1 MQGDD
6 GLKLFLTLITYKCY
20 TIEYELGNSP
30 AQHAMRAGL
39 RKILW
44 EAAVK
49 NSSGKKRRFDY
60 ITIILVVVLLIGVGV
75 MAYPSVSDYWNSLHQ
90 SEAIASYIEEVEDLT
105 SEQYEAV
112 LEEAQEYNEYLAAK
126 DNQWEWDDAE
136 DEWYFSQLKVGT
148 SSVIAT
154 IEIPSVDISLPI
166 YLGTSDGVLQ
176 VGVGHVEGSS
186 LPIGGKGTHAVLS
199 GHRGLIS
206 AKLFTDLADV
216 VVGDLFYINVLN
228 ETLTYEVDQIL
239 IVLPEDISALEID
252 PNEDYV
258 TLVTCTP
265 KGVNTHRLLVRG
277 HRVDTPDGT
286 TVIMVTGE
294 ATVMSKILVAPFIAV
309 PVLVILFFAVMLY
322 PGKKRKRPEMP
333 GEPEKLEEQKE
344 PDDS

>member
-1 MQGDD
+1 M
-6 GLKLFLTLITYKCY
+6 
-20 TIEYELGNSP
+20 
-30 AQHAMRAGL
+30 
-39 RKILW
+39 LW
-44 EAAVK
+44 EAAVRK
-49 NSSGKKRRFDY
+49 SSGKKRRFDY
-60 ITIILVVVLLIGVGV
+60 ITIILVVILLIGVGV

-90 SEAIASYIEEVEDLT
+90 SEAVASYIEEVEDLT
-105 SEQYEAV
+105 SEEYAAV
-112 LEEAQEYNEYLAAK
+112 LDEAEEYNEYLAAK

-148 SSVIAT
+148 SSVVAT
-154 IEIPSVDISLPI
+154 IEIPSVSISLPI

-176 VGVGHVEGSS
+176 IGVGHVEGSS

-239 IVLPEDISALEID
+239 IVVPEDVSALEID
-252 PNEDYV
+252 PDEDYV

-277 HRVDTPDGT
+277 HRVETPEDALT
-286 TVIMVTGE
+286 LVATGE
-294 ATVMSKILVAPFIAV
+294 ATVISKILVAPFIGV
-309 PVLVILFFAVMLY
+309 PVLVILFFGVMLF
-322 PGKKRKRPEMP
+322 PGKKKKKPEKLRWSDDLVDL
-333 GEPEKLEEQKE
+333 GEPEKSEEL
-344 PDDS
+344 DDS